1 MMVAILLLAV
11 FHPGRSLVGPESE
24 FPKMSRKEKKAAK
37 KERKAAKKA
46 MKQTKFEAQSTDG
59 LQQPECEEE
68 YHRRD
73 DPSPAR
79 LEEAGGELQIMGTR

>member
-46 MKQTKFEAQSTDG
+46 MKQAKFDAPSTDG

-73 DPSPAR
+73 
-79 LEEAGGELQIMGTR
+79 EEAGGELQIMGTRQQA